1 VVNALFRAKPI
12 RANHDYPNFIPVSG
26 ATALGSV
33 VDATTSTRFTSHI
46 YLAIARNLS
55 KTKYL
60 LLFVEASSPLLGEP
74 ILRARN

>member
-12 RANHDYPNFIPVSG
+12 RANHDYPNLTPVSE

-33 VDATTSTRFTSHI
+33 IDANTSTRFTTHI

-55 KTKYL
+55 KTKY
-60 LLFVEASSPLLGEP
+60 
-74 ILRARN
+74 